1 MRQQHTTHMLHACCI
16 SELICPAQERQT
28 SFAVDCVK
36 WLRQHYRQTYASDMP
51 VVLVGHSMGGLVA
64 RAAAIALASEAESGQ

>member
-1 MRQQHTTHMLHACCI
+1 MFLNTCMLQACCI
-16 SELICPAQERQT
+16 SQVTCPWQEQQT
-28 SFAVDCVK
+28 SFTVDCVK

-51 VVLVGHSMGGLVA
+51 VILVGHSMGGLVA